1 MMNPLKPIVFL
12 VFLAASASSPFAAAQ
27 DAGFYVGGSLGRSNL
42 SNDTAALTTLGAAV
56 ISTDEKN
63 TAWKGFGGYQIN
75 KYFGVEASYVG
86 LGTVNATGTF
96 LAAPFV
102 TSARVNGLALA
113 AVGTFPI
120 NPRFDVFAKLGG
132 FYSKVKSTATV
143 AAIAAAS
150 EDNEVDWTAGIG
162 ASFNVNKK
170 IAIRAEIERYE
181 LGGNGNANLYSVGA
195 QFKF

>member
-1 MMNPLKPIVFL
+1 
-12 VFLAASASSPFAAAQ
+12 
-27 DAGFYVGGSLGRSNL
+27 
-42 SNDTAALTTLGAAV
+42 LGATV

-120 NPRFDVFAKLGG
+120 TPRFDVFAKLGG
-132 FYSKVKSTATV
+132 FYSKVKSTATPPSPLRQRTMRS
-143 AAIAAAS
+143 IGPRAS
-150 EDNEVDWTAGIG
+150 ARHST
-162 ASFNVNKK
+162 
-170 IAIRAEIERYE
+170 
-181 LGGNGNANLYSVGA
+181 
-195 QFKF
+195 